1 VDGIS
6 LAAGD
11 RVLVK
16 DQASG
21 SANGIYEATTSS
33 WNRALDFNGSF
44 DAVRGTWLRINE
56 GSTNANKWFVLTT
69 ANPITIGTTSLTF
82 SESAMGTDLATLLA
96 ADSGSSLVGFLQA
109 GTGTVGRT
117 SQAKMRDVVSVKDFG
132 AVGDGTNDDTAEIQ
146 AAIDSR
152 TNGGTV
158 YFPQGTYKTT
168 STLTVDTQFVRLLGD
183 GPRASIIKFAPTAND
198 TCIEFTAGAAML
210 NHCGMSDMGLFSDD
224 STYTKVGVEVFD
236 CSMFDMDNVYISGS
250 TVVGSTQFWGGADSI
265 GVKTLGRE
273 CSSFRNLLI
282 AADRPLCISQNPNS
296 TIDIDHFNFHN
307 LLLFAND
314 NPCVEIYD
322 GVNLTQVSFSGYQAW
337 VLGTDGLRWID
348 STTAGVSTG
357 LTLENVRV
365 EQGTSTS
372 AYIVR
377 IEHNTA
383 LQGVRIVSGQG
394 GAERNGF
401 KFRKCENVSIDGF
414 YYTGAAGRTALDVD
428 GTVIGLR
435 FASCFWQEGSTATIT
450 GLDLIQRS
458 PKYPVNSALA
468 PNAVYHPTSGARGAT
483 FGSALSQE
491 TISVANAGTVALST
505 GNTMSGF
512 LMVTSNEGVCGT
524 FQVMGPNQSVTEIS
538 DPSAAYSHT
547 AGTTGV
553 SNIYWST
560 GSSCYQLQN
569 NRGSSMS
576 YKILLAG
583 SYNSF

>member
-1 VDGIS
+1 
-6 LAAGD
+6 
-11 RVLVK
+11 
-16 DQASG
+16 
-21 SANGIYEATTSS
+21 
-33 WNRALDFNGSF
+33 
-44 DAVRGTWLRINE
+44 
-56 GSTNANKWFVLTT
+56 
-69 ANPITIGTTSLTF
+69 
-82 SESAMGTDLATLLA
+82 
-96 ADSGSSLVGFLQA
+96 
-109 GTGTVGRT
+109 
-117 SQAKMRDVVSVKDFG
+117 
-132 AVGDGTNDDTAEIQ
+132 
-146 AAIDSR
+146 
-152 TNGGTV
+152 
-158 YFPQGTYKTT
+158 
-168 STLTVDTQFVRLLGD
+168 
-183 GPRASIIKFAPTAND
+183 
-198 TCIEFTAGAAML
+198 
-210 NHCGMSDMGLFSDD
+210 
-224 STYTKVGVEVFD
+224 
-236 CSMFDMDNVYISGS
+236 
-250 TVVGSTQFWGGADSI
+250 
-265 GVKTLGRE
+265 
-273 CSSFRNLLI
+273 
-282 AADRPLCISQNPNS
+282 LCISQNPNS

-322 GVNLTQVSFSGYQAW
+322 GVNLTQVSFSGYQSW

-414 YYTGAAGRTALDVD
+414 
-428 GTVIGLR
+428 
-435 FASCFWQEGSTATIT
+435 CFWQEGSTATIT

-491 TISVANAGTVALST
+491 TISLANAGTVALST

-524 FQVMGPNQSVTEIS
+524 FQVMGGNQSVTEIS

-569 NRGSSMS
+569 NRGSSRT